1 VQGVSSTGTL
11 QPVDTVE
18 VGTQVS
24 GTIKTLGANFN
35 SIVKKGQVIAT
46 LDPALFQ
53 SQVEQSRASVARLRA
68 DLEQSRVQV
77 KDAQQKLSRAKALQG
92 EQLIAQSDFDA
103 AAIGIVESMVA
114 EICKIATVPHALIPL
129 ASGELSYITRRI
141 DRSGGIKIH
150 MEDFCQLSELLTEDK
165 YKSSMEKVGKLAEE
179 FSMYP
184 GLDLVNLFEL
194 TIFNYVTGNNDMH
207 LKNFS
212 LINHGEGWQ
221 LSPAYDLL
229 NVNLVNEKDNEESA
243 LTIFGKKRKLKKQ
256 DFLQLGITYKL
267 NDAQIRNAFK
277 NILGKEEQMTDFIKI
292 SFLTNDYKTKYI
304 QILKARCQVLKE
316 N

>member
-1 VQGVSSTGTL
+1 MAKCLVCYKDDLAEGKYYHPDCALKVFGTKEPPELNYSLSEMKELAKKIIQSQGIMTGVQPKIS
-11 QPVDTVE
+11 
-18 VGTQVS
+18 
-24 GTIKTLGANFN
+24 LGLE
-35 SIVKKGQVIAT
+35 KKGKERGSLT
-46 LDPALFQ
+46 LMMGEFILKPPSQ
-53 SQVEQSRASVARLRA
+53 SYREMPETE
-68 DLEQSRVQV
+68 DLTMH
-77 KDAQQKLSRAKALQG
+77 L
-92 EQLIAQSDFDA
+92 
-103 AAIGIVESMVA
+103 A

-141 DRSGGIKIH
+141 DRSGGLKIH

-165 YKSSMEKVGKLAEE
+165 YKSSMERVGKLTGEL
-179 FSMYP
+179 SMYP

-212 LINHGEGWQ
+212 LIDNGEGWQ

-243 LTIFGKKRKLKKQ
+243 LTIGGKKRKLKKQ
-256 DFLQLGITYKL
+256 DFLQLAITYKL
-267 NDAQIRNAFK
+267 NEAQIRNVFK
-277 NILGKEEQMTDFIKI
+277 KILDKEKQMTDFIKI
-292 SFLTNDYKTKYI
+292 SFLTNEYKTKYI
-304 QILKARCQVLKE
+304 QILKTRCRVLKE